1 MNLFA
6 DLTALAAGET
16 VEAIAALNGAR
27 VERIVSPPG
36 TVSPEGF
43 WYDQGWAEWVAVLAG
58 AAGLLF
64 EGESEPHRLAAG
76 DHILIPAHRRHRIAW
91 TDPHVHTIWLAVHVP
106 AEPAVTQA
114 ATSGTP

>member
-6 DLTALAAGET
+6 NLAALATGEA
-16 VEAIAALNGAR
+16 VEPIAALNGAR

-36 TVSPEGF
+36 TASPEGF

-64 EGESEPHRLAAG
+64 EGDSQSQRLAAG
-76 DHILIPAHRRHRIAW
+76 DHILIPAHRRHRVAW
-91 TDPHVHTIWLAVHVP
+91 TDPDVPTIWLAVHFP
-106 AEPAVTQA
+106 SAE
-114 ATSGTP
+114 